1 AECVRAAR
9 QGGEYA
15 RLVAALVVFLSLVD
29 VVGAALEHAVD
40 QASEL
45 VGGGGDGFRGTKA
58 GLEPAEEGAE
68 RGLAVVRRTG
78 RQAERSRRPAGGGLG
93 ATAECL
99 AAGDLRARREGQPG
113 GEVFVTRPAAHV
125 EAGLRDDFAGGGRV
139 DAVDAG
145 EIDAREAIE
154 VGADIEGGGRPVR
167 LGRARLGR
175 ERVARGLCGDA
186 AAAHLD
192 PALCHLW

>member
-1 AECVRAAR
+1 RRRSTPRAP
-9 QGGEYA
+9 
-15 RLVAALVVFLSLVD
+15 FC
-29 VVGAALEHAVD
+29 
-40 QASEL
+40 
-45 VGGGGDGFRGTKA
+45 
-58 GLEPAEEGAE
+58 P
-68 RGLAVVRRTG
+68 AVVQRAR

-99 AAGDLRARREGQPG
+99 AAGDLRARREGPPG
-113 GEVFVTRPAAHV
+113 SGVFVTRRANPV

-154 VGADIEGGGRPVR
+154 VGADIEGGGRAVQ

-175 ERVARGLCGDA
+175 ERVARGLVGEA
-186 AAAHLD
+186 AEAPL
-192 PALCHLW
+192 ALAIAGHGT